1 MKQILLL
8 LSAALM
14 FGLCGAEYKISNIK
28 LTLAGKAHQEA
39 FDELKK
45 HLELTEKDP
54 KAFVTISDTKATQNG
69 YFGRHNRV

>member
-1 MKQILLL
+1 MKRIVLL

-45 HLELTEKDP
+45 HLELTGNNLLPPMVHWKSSSV
-54 KAFVTISDTKATQNG
+54 KQV
-69 YFGRHNRV
+69 